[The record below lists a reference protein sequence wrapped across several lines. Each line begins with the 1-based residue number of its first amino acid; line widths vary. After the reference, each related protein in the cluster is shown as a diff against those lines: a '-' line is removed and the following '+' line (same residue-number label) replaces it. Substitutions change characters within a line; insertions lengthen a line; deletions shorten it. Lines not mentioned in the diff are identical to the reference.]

1 MPPLM
6 PSLPASLGPTVLRNL
21 RRLAPLRTRRAK
33 SVRVLILGAG
43 VMAEAVATHLT
54 LPETIS
60 VLSGTMAL
68 RSPAAPP
75 EFTIAGVWARDRQKT
90 GRFAGKFGVPGFSE
104 REAANSL
111 NYIDAVVVTCQGR
124 VSLLSDR
131 VLSPLLESRVEPLL
145 VLDLGVSRNLDPVL
159 AQRDGLHVIF
169 LGGTLW
175 ARL

>member
-1 MPPLM
+1 
-6 PSLPASLGPTVLRNL
+6 
-21 RRLAPLRTRRAK
+21 
-33 SVRVLILGAG
+33 
-43 VMAEAVATHLT
+43 
-54 LPETIS
+54 
-60 VLSGTMAL
+60 MAL

-75 EFTIAGVWARDRQKT
+75 EFTIAGVWARDTQKA
-90 GRFAGKFGVPGFSE
+90 GRFASKFGVPGFSA

-145 VLDLGVSRNLDPVL
+145 VLDLGVPRNLDPVL

>member
-6 PSLPASLGPTVLRNL
+6 PSLPASLGPNVLRNL

-43 VMAEAVATHLT
+43 VMAEEVANHLT
-54 LPETIS
+54 LPGIVS
-60 VLSGTMAL
+60 GLSGTMAL
-68 RSPAAPP
+68 RSPAASP
-75 EFTIAGVWARDRQKT
+75 EFTIAGVWARDTQKAA
-90 GRFAGKFGVPGFSE
+90 RFAGRLGVRGFSA

-111 NYIDAVVVTCQGR
+111 TFIDAVVATGQDG
-124 VSLLSDR
+124 VSLLSER

-145 VLDLGVSRNLDPVL
+145 VLDLGVPRNLDPVL

-175 ARL
+175 AQL